1 MDLVLFRL
9 NSQKNIVCFGR
20 VCPQEC
26 CPGSQCVPVR
36 TLKKVGG
43 RCLVEELKR
52 ERIIFQ
58 TFFFLGGGTSK
69 PLKGLVVFCFFDFGR
84 GGFFLEVHRK
94 REGDVMFFF
103 CLRIF

>member
-1 MDLVLFRL
+1 M
-9 NSQKNIVCFGR
+9 
-20 VCPQEC
+20 
-26 CPGSQCVPVR
+26 
-36 TLKKVGG
+36 
-43 RCLVEELKR
+43 EELKR

-103 CLRIF
+103 LLEDLLMVWRSTAIGLTMTLLFFQIMSWIESY